1 MGKGLFITGTGTDV
15 GKTYVSALI
24 VKKLRDA
31 GFRSGYFKA
40 AASGSQRT
48 QSGLAPEDSNVPT

>member
-40 AASGSQRT
+40 AAKEPKVVWRRKMR
-48 QSGLAPEDSNVPT
+48 NM